1 MKEKSILGIDIGG
14 TNIRIGKILNNKI
27 ISIHSQKLTST
38 GSEKK
43 ILDEIISSVYNLFDK
58 SVIGI
63 GVGVPSVVDVAKGIV
78 YDVQNIPSLKKVFLK
93 NILEDE
99 FKIPAYINN
108 DANCFV
114 AGEKYFGQGKNFSNI
129 VGLTI
134 GTGLGAGIYANGKL
148 YTGTNCGA
156 GEFGLLPYKDSD
168 YEHYCSSHFFKNSY
182 NTTGEEM
189 YQKAE
194 KGNKTALK
202 IFNEFG
208 THIGN
213 AISAIILSLDP
224 EIIIIG
230 GSVSKS
236 FKFFK
241 KSMHNIFENFPY
253 QNSIKNLK
261 IIVSRLSQGP
271 VLGAAALYLE
281 NNENL

>member
-1 MKEKSILGIDIGG
+1 MKNKSILGADIGG
-14 TNIRIGKILNNKI
+14 TNIRVGKILNDQLLAL
-27 ISIHSQKLTST
+27 HSQKITST

-43 ILDEIISSVYNLFDK
+43 VLEEIVSSIHKLFDK

-63 GVGVPSVVDVAKGIV
+63 GVGVPSVVDVQRGIV
-78 YDVQNIPSLKKVFLK
+78 YDVQNIPSFKKVSLKK
-93 NILEDE
+93 ILEDE
-99 FKIPAYINN
+99 FKIPVYINN

-114 AGEKYFGQGKNFSNI
+114 AGEKYFGKGKNYNNI

-134 GTGLGAGIYANGKL
+134 GTGLGAGIYTNSKL
-148 YTGTNCGA
+148 YTGANCGA

-168 YEHYCSSHFFKNSY
+168 YEHYCSSHFFKNY
-182 NTTGEEM
+182 NTTGEEI
-189 YQKAE
+189 YQKAK
-194 KGNKTALK
+194 KGNKTAIS

-208 THIGN
+208 TNIGN
-213 AISAIILSLDP
+213 AISAIVLSLDP

-230 GSVSKS
+230 GSISKS

-241 KSMHNIFENFPY
+241 KSMNNVFVNFPY

-261 IIVSRLSQGP
+261 ITVSKLSQGP

-281 NNENL
+281 NNENF